1 MENSDLGDDD
11 FELESGAATSDDVDN
26 KENFDPVEDDLELQV
41 MTRTHFGEL

>member
-11 FELESGAATSDDVDN
+11 FELESRAATSDHVDN
-26 KENFDPVEDDLELQV
+26 KENFDQVEDNLELKV